1 MAVGIKSL
9 LVFHLR
15 LTKDT
20 LPSNKGRSK
29 YVPNTVKL
37 SQYKS
42 IPIEIIKRKWSVTAW
57 ATLHLY
63 GFRLF

>member
-42 IPIEIIKRKWSVTAW
+42 IPIEIIKRKWSVT
-57 ATLHLY
+57 
-63 GFRLF
+63 F